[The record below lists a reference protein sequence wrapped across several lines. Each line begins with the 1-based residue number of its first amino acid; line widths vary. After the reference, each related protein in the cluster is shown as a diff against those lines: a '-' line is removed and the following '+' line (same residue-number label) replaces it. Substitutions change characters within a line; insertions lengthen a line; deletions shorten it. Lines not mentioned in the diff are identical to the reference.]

1 MDPCDAAELNK
12 LWGDMAKSI
21 KTLFFNVMLQD
32 DLNSMLDTTTNGPSG
47 SWVYVYVCTYLV
59 ICTFLLMEA
68 ITGYIVQIISDKY
81 TAQVRGR
88 AAARVRGGA
97 GGDNGMI
104 AAM

>member
-1 MDPCDAAELNK
+1 VDPCDAAELNK

-81 TAQVRGR
+81 TAQVGGPVYGGV
-88 AAARVRGGA
+88 RVETMG
-97 GGDNGMI
+97 
-104 AAM
+104 